1 MEARDIQ
8 TEFVG
13 PIGKDD
19 GKSKKTQTLVKI
31 LNFSGLFYLHSTVDQ
46 FQEITKMKLCDFNPE
61 VYPSVRPKYKYEP
74 E

>member
-19 GKSKKTQTLVKI
+19 GKRYKTQTLETDFKKTALV
-31 LNFSGLFYLHSTVDQ
+31 LFWGVFRGKFLL
-46 FQEITKMKLCDFNPE
+46 IKN
-61 VYPSVRPKYKYEP
+61 
-74 E
+74 

>member
-19 GKSKKTQTLVKI
+19 GKRYKTQTLDKQ
-31 LNFSGLFYLHSTVDQ
+31 LQQQNMF
-46 FQEITKMKLCDFNPE
+46 
-61 VYPSVRPKYKYEP
+61 
-74 E
+74 

>member
-19 GKSKKTQTLVKI
+19 GKSKKTQTLTI
-31 LNFSGLFYLHSTVDQ
+31 SIQQLLFAIYL
-46 FQEITKMKLCDFNPE
+46 
-61 VYPSVRPKYKYEP
+61 
-74 E
+74 

>member
-19 GKSKKTQTLVKI
+19 GKRYKTQTLEDISSNIEGRYMKI
-31 LNFSGLFYLHSTVDQ
+31 SGRD
-46 FQEITKMKLCDFNPE
+46 
-61 VYPSVRPKYKYEP
+61 RA
-74 E
+74 

>member
-19 GKSKKTQTLVKI
+19 GKRYKTQTLADKH
-31 LNFSGLFYLHSTVDQ
+31 FSTYYF
-46 FQEITKMKLCDFNPE
+46 
-61 VYPSVRPKYKYEP
+61 
-74 E
+74 

>member
-19 GKSKKTQTLVKI
+19 GKRYKMQTLDYI
-31 LNFSGLFYLHSTVDQ
+31 CYTAEFIGSA
-46 FQEITKMKLCDFNPE
+46 
-61 VYPSVRPKYKYEP
+61 
-74 E
+74 